1 MLHVYFEAFSVLTTY
16 NLDLPMALAREGVN
30 VTADVKHPLLF
41 AQYVYDKFRRRY
53 GLRMLPP
60 YINVLFRTRALKRSD
75 VVHLNSPDLNI
86 AKVARKHGKPVI
98 MVLHTAPLSKE
109 LYDQLSEYVDVY
121 IAPSNFTRMQEHS
134 KTGSKRIIVIN
145 HGVDTELFNPSMSRE
160 IARKKLNVPLEAK
173 VILWND
179 RISPE
184 KDLGLFL
191 DALELVFTELKDAFV
206 YIKGR
211 GVVDGYYEQVKDK
224 MIKMR
229 KSGRVK
235 IHIGWIPHNKLPLLY
250 RASDVFVRTSK
261 HENFGLAAI
270 ESMACA
276 TPVVAPNHA
285 TFPEI
290 LGRGDTLFNPGSPQ
304 DLAEKVIK
312 LLTDGKLYERVV
324 SYQLARAHNLFN
336 LNAIARRYVDLYK
349 SLVSSL
355 MSGNVVS

>member
-1 MLHVYFEAFSVLTTY
+1 MLHVYFEAFSVLTAY
-16 NLDLPMALAREGVN
+16 NLDLPKALAREGVN
-30 VTADVKHPLLF
+30 VTVDVKHPLLF

-53 GLRMLPP
+53 GLMMVPP
-60 YINVLFRTRALKRSD
+60 YINVLFRSHALRRSD
-75 VVHLNSPDLNI
+75 VVHLNSPSLNI
-86 AKVARKHGKPVI
+86 AKVAKEYGKPVI
-98 MVLHTAPLSKE
+98 MVLHAAPFSRE
-109 LYDQLSEYVDVY
+109 LYNQLSGYVNIYV
-121 IAPSNFTRMQEHS
+121 APSNFTRMQEHS
-134 KTGSKRIIVIN
+134 KVGSKRIIVIH
-145 HGVDTELFNPSMSRE
+145 HGVDTALFNPSIPRG

-184 KDLGLFL
+184 KDLSLFL
-191 DALELVFTELKDAFV
+191 DALELVFSEVKDAFI
-206 YIKGR
+206 YFKGR
-211 GVVDGYYEQVKDK
+211 GVVDSYYEQIKDEITK
-224 MIKMR
+224 IR

-235 IHIGWIPHNKLPLLY
+235 IRIGWVPHSKLPLLY

-290 LGRGDTLFNPGSPQ
+290 LGRSDTLFKPGDSQ

-312 LLTDGKLYERVV
+312 LLTNGKLYENVV
-324 SYQLARAHNLFN
+324 NYQLARAHSLFN
-336 LNAIARRYVDLYK
+336 LKAIAKKYLELYE
-349 SLVSSL
+349 SLVF
-355 MSGNVVS
+355 